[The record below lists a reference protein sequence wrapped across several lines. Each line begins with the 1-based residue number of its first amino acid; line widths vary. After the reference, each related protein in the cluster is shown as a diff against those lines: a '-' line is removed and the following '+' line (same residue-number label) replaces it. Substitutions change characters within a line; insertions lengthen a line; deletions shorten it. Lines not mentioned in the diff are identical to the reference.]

1 MSKRLDESTAF
12 DRLRRYEHGLALV
25 WLLLVGIASLTVV
38 GPVRGAVLDRVQGA
52 VTWWDGRWTERL
64 REGERLVKAGNFV
77 EAQTYLERLDKEFP
91 ARNVRHA
98 RDQEKERLLT
108 LLAQTYEALDRRA
121 LAMATYQRLVDFDPN
136 HYRNYFALAQASD
149 RLLSRGLMA
158 VEARDAYAAALR
170 IFPAHLPSVRG
181 YIHYY
186 VDRGEFAPIVDA
198 YEQYLNAFLVQHIE
212 VRLGNEVA
220 VVPVQVD
227 GRARDYEVPL
237 STVLSG
243 GEILTITTG
252 GFPVAIQ
259 QINLRSGTRTGL
271 VAAVNSADESLS
283 GLEFAELEDAE
294 HGALRSTGPNA
305 ALRIKVPESLR
316 SVSQLR
322 LRVALFKPVDR
333 DLWRVV
339 SRSYEN
345 LLNEAALR
353 AATER
358 SVVFASADAADS
370 VVARLGWARA
380 GLLDSLDDPND

>member
-1 MSKRLDESTAF
+1 
-12 DRLRRYEHGLALV
+12 
-25 WLLLVGIASLTVV
+25 
-38 GPVRGAVLDRVQGA
+38 
-52 VTWWDGRWTERL
+52 
-64 REGERLVKAGNFV
+64 
-77 EAQTYLERLDKEFP
+77 
-91 ARNVRHA
+91 
-98 RDQEKERLLT
+98 
-108 LLAQTYEALDRRA
+108 
-121 LAMATYQRLVDFDPN
+121 
-136 HYRNYFALAQASD
+136 
-149 RLLSRGLMA
+149 
-158 VEARDAYAAALR
+158 
-170 IFPAHLPSVRG
+170 
-181 YIHYY
+181 
-186 VDRGEFAPIVDA
+186 VDA